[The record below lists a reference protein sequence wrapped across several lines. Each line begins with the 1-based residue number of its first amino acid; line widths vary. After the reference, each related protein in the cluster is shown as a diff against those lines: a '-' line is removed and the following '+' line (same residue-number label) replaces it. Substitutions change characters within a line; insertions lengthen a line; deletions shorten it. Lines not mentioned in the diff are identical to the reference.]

1 VSTPPRLVAT
11 DLDGTLLR
19 GDGGLSD
26 RTRGVLAAL
35 EDRGVPVVL
44 VTARPLR
51 WMEELWPVVGR
62 HGLAI
67 VSNGAI
73 LYDVHAGEV
82 RALTGIEPAEGRVLT
97 EAITRTL
104 PGATY
109 AVECLSGLVLGE
121 GFVDPDRVP
130 PPGSRTGPLAE
141 VWTETA
147 AKLMVRHPTAAAEEL
162 REGVRR
168 AVADRATPSWTVDHL
183 VEVAAAGV
191 TKAWR
196 LEQLCAGLGVPA
208 SEVAAFGDMPNDV
221 PMLEWAGRAYAVANA
236 HPDVV
241 AAADEVVPSHDEDG
255 VARTLERL
263 FGGA

>member
-1 VSTPPRLVAT
+1 VSALPRLVAT

-19 GDGGLSD
+19 DDGSLSD
-26 RTRGVLAAL
+26 RSRRVLAAL
-35 EDRGVPVVL
+35 EEQGVPVVL

-73 LYDVHAGEV
+73 LYDVHARRV
-82 RALTGIEPAEGRVLT
+82 RDLTGIDPADGLALT
-97 EAITRTL
+97 DAISRSL
-104 PGATY
+104 PGAAY

-121 GFVDPDRVP
+121 GFVDAERV
-130 PPGSRTGPLAE
+130 PPGSRTGPLHE

-147 AKLMVRHPTAAAEEL
+147 AKLMVRHPSVGAGEL
-162 REGVRR
+162 REGVRV
-168 AVADRATPSWTVDHL
+168 AVGDRATPSWTVDHL
-183 VEVAAAGV
+183 VEVAAPGV

-208 SEVAAFGDMPNDV
+208 ADVAAFGDMPNDV
-221 PMLEWAGRAYAVANA
+221 PMLQWAGRAYAVRNA
-236 HPDVV
+236 HPAVV
-241 AAADEVVPSHDEDG
+241 AAADEVVPANDVDG
-255 VARTLERL
+255 VAQTLERL
-263 FGGA
+263 FAGS